1 MSTNAWRMVV
11 LGVFV
16 SCFLT
21 LSATT
26 SRLSAQVVKGSI
38 SGTVVDTTGATVPGA
53 DVKVVEASTGA
64 TSATVTSTDG
74 EFHLPLLAIGSYTLT
89 VTKQG
94 FRTIELTNVGVD
106 SARDT
111 GLGELKLEV
120 GQASTSVEVTAA
132 PPLLEATQSQISSS
146 IAASTITVFPGVGEN
161 EGLDYLALQIPGVV
175 ASRDNNFSNQ
185 NGMGFSS
192 NGLRGRA
199 NDQQIDGQNNND
211 NSVTGPQLFM
221 GNPDFVQEYQL
232 TTNNFGPEYGRNAGA
247 VVNIITKSGTNKWH
261 GDVFGTE
268 GNNKLNTLSN
278 TQKAFEDLHSLPV
291 GNTEFSG
298 ASIGGPIIKDKWFIF
313 GGFDNQINPGS
324 SVDSTG
330 NLTPDPT
337 GLGQLQT
344 CFPNTPSIQ
353 ALMTYG
359 PFGVKGG
366 NPVIS
371 GLPVTKAVTVGAASC
386 QVEFSGV
393 QRTLNTSVHQWDDM
407 ERLDYSGDKN
417 KVYGR
422 FIWQKTSNPNVDEGQ
437 AAEGYPVDVPGFAE
451 DWGLSWTR
459 TLSPTMFNEARL
471 SYGRST
477 AEFGGNTIGNTVP
490 TQTNIGSALSSIT
503 MPSGYANFG
512 PLSSF
517 PQGRIVNT
525 YQFQD
530 NWNWMHGK
538 HEIKAGANLTYQ
550 RSPNVFLPNYNAT
563 FGFKTFN
570 QFAADTPNSI
580 SITLGS
586 PILDFREHD
595 SFFYAGDDFKLRSN
609 LTLNLGLTYTY
620 FGQPANLFNKNDA
633 KQQSSSEPFWN
644 PGLPTSLTEFP
655 ALPAPKNGFGPS
667 LGFAYTPDWGGPIF
681 GGSGKTVLRGGY
693 RLSYD
698 PPFYNIYLNMASSA
712 PQVLAQTLT
721 GAKAAA
727 NPLLAQPLGSA
738 ARNELASY
746 LTLGVSDPRSFN
758 QTQVAPNFRG
768 DHVQSWSFGVERQ
781 LGTHAVIESRYVGN
795 HGSNLFQSIN
805 GNPLIDSL
813 ASEYPSAIPSGAT
826 PCSAANAVVPAA
838 VGRENCNE
846 GVIRE
851 RANTARSD
859 YEGWQTEL
867 RTTNLWNQLTL
878 RTSYTWSKTTDNTS
892 EIFGSAT
899 NSGTGGGNTIA
910 FAQDPLNYIGAE
922 HSLSGLDIPQNW
934 TLSFQEMIPAF
945 RSQRG
950 LMGHILGGWAVAG
963 SYILASGQPYTPIQ
977 FGLNSGTGGDVWDA
991 PFDET
996 YVGLLETAR
1005 PFAGSPSAPVANV
1018 GIYAGDACSY
1028 TTTPTT
1034 PGVGCGLPAS
1044 TLLNFNLVNTEGTA
1058 TTTSLSNVRVIVNGT
1073 TANGIYGTPFGSMG
1087 RNTLRDAGTNIAN
1100 FAVYKYIKV
1109 TEGVKVRFDAS
1120 FINVFN
1126 HPNFSSV
1133 DPYLD
1138 DAGDLLET
1146 TGFGIPS
1153 LWSGTVFSN
1162 GQRQIQF
1169 GLRVEF

>member
-1 MSTNAWRMVV
+1 MGRTAWRRVV
-11 LGVFV
+11 FGLLV
-16 SCFLT
+16 SCFVT
-21 LSATT
+21 LGATST
-26 SRLSAQVVKGSI
+26 RLLAQVVKGSI
-38 SGTVVDTTGATVPGA
+38 SGTVVDTTGATVPDA
-53 DVKVVEASTGA
+53 AVKVVEASTGA
-64 TSATVTSTDG
+64 TSSTVTATNG
-74 EFHLPLLAIGSYTLT
+74 QFHLPLLAIGSYTLT

-94 FRTIELTNVGVD
+94 FRSIELTNVGVN
-106 SARDT
+106 SAQDT
-111 GLGELKLEV
+111 SLGELKMEV
-120 GQASTSVEVTAA
+120 GAAATSIEVTAA
-132 PPLLEATQSQISSS
+132 PPLVEATQSQISAS
-146 IAASTITVFPGVGEN
+146 IAASTITEFPGVGEN
-161 EGLDYLALQIPGVV
+161 EGLDFLALQVPGVV
-175 ASRDNNFSNQ
+175 SSRDNNFANT

-192 NGLRGRA
+192 NGLRGRS

-247 VVNIITKSGTNKWH
+247 VVNIITKSGTNHWH

-278 TQKAFEDLHSLPV
+278 TQKAFEGLTSLPV

-324 SVDSTG
+324 SVDATG

-337 GLGQLQT
+337 GIGELQA
-344 CFPNTPSIQ
+344 CFPNTPSIA
-353 ALMTYG
+353 ALASYG

-366 NPVIS
+366 NPIIS
-371 GLPVTKAVTVGAASC
+371 GTPETKTVTVGATNC

-393 QRTLNTSVHQWDDM
+393 QRTLDTSFHQWDDM
-407 ERLDYSGDKN
+407 ERIDYNGDKD

-459 TLSPTMFNEARL
+459 TLSSTMFNEARL

-490 TQTNIGSALSSIT
+490 PQTNLGSALSSIT
-503 MPSGYANFG
+503 MPSGYAGFG
-512 PLSSF
+512 PSSSF

-530 NWNWMHGK
+530 NWNWIHGR
-538 HEIKAGANLTYQ
+538 HEIKAGTNLTYQ

-563 FGFKTFN
+563 FNFKTFS

-580 SITLGS
+580 SVTLGS

-595 SFFYAGDDFKLRSN
+595 SFFYAGDDFKLRPN

-644 PGLPTSLTEFP
+644 PSLPTSVTQFP

-667 LGFAYTPDWGGPIF
+667 VGFAYTPDWGGPIF

-721 GAKAAA
+721 GANAAA

-738 ARNELASY
+738 ARSELASY
-746 LTLGVSDPRSFN
+746 LTLGVKDPRSFN
-758 QTQVAPNFRG
+758 QTQVSPDFRG
-768 DHVQSWSFGVERQ
+768 DHVQSWSFGIERQ
-781 LGTHAVIESRYVGN
+781 LGAHAVLESRYVGN

-805 GNPLIDSL
+805 GNPLIANL
-813 ASEYPSAIPSGAT
+813 ASEYPGAIPSGIT
-826 PCSAANAVVPAA
+826 PCAAANAAVPTA

-851 RANTARSD
+851 RTNTARSD
-859 YEGWQTEL
+859 YNGWQTEL

-899 NSGTGGGNTIA
+899 NAGTGGGNTIA
-910 FAQDPLNYIGAE
+910 FAQDPLNYISAE

-934 TLSFQEMIPAF
+934 TLSFQEQIPAF
-945 RSQRG
+945 RNQHG
-950 LMGHILGGWAVAG
+950 LVGHVLGGWAVTG
-963 SYILASGQPYTPIQ
+963 SYILSSGQPYTPIQ
-977 FGLNSGTGGDVWDA
+977 FGLNSGSGGDVWDA

-1018 GIYAGDACSY
+1018 GIYAGDACAY
-1028 TTTPTT
+1028 A
-1034 PGVGCGLPAS
+1034 GAGCSLPAN
-1044 TLLNFNLVNTEGTA
+1044 TLLNFNQINTTGAVA
-1058 TTTSLSNVRVIVNGT
+1058 TTSASNVRVIVNGT
-1073 TANGIYGTPFGSMG
+1073 AADGIYGTPFGSMG

-1109 TEGVKVRFDAS
+1109 TESVKVRFDTS
-1120 FINVFN
+1120 FINLFN

-1138 DAGDLLET
+1138 DAGILSEE
-1146 TGFGIPS
+1146 TGFGVPS
-1153 LWSGTVFSN
+1153 LWPGTGFSN

-1169 GLRVEF
+1169 GLRIEF

>member
-1 MSTNAWRMVV
+1 MSTNAGRNAV
-11 LGVFV
+11 LKVLV
-16 SCFLT
+16 SCLLIFGAA
-21 LSATT
+21 SR
-26 SRLSAQVVKGSI
+26 RLSAQVVKGSI
-38 SGTVVDTTGATVPGA
+38 SGTVIDATGATVPEA
-53 DVKVVEASTGA
+53 SVTVVETSTGA
-64 TSATVTSTDG
+64 TSSTVTGVNG

-89 VTKQG
+89 ITKQG
-94 FRTIELTNVGVD
+94 FRKTELTNVGVN
-106 SARDT
+106 SAQDT
-111 GLGELKLEV
+111 SLGQLTMEV
-120 GQASTSVEVTAA
+120 GGAATSVEVTAA
-132 PPLLEATQSQISSS
+132 PALVEATQSQISTA
-146 IAASTITVFPGVGEN
+146 IASSTIDEFPGVGEN
-161 EGLDYLALQIPGVV
+161 EGLDFLALQVPGVV
-175 ASRDNNFSNQ
+175 ASRDNNFANQ

-247 VVNIITKSGTNKWH
+247 VVNIITKSGTNHWH

-278 TQKAFEDLHSLPV
+278 TQIAFEGLHSLPV

-298 ASIGGPIIKDKWFIF
+298 ASIGGPLIKDKWFIF
-313 GGFDNQINPGS
+313 GGFDDQINPGS
-324 SVDSTG
+324 SVDATG

-337 GLGQLQT
+337 GLTQLQS
-344 CFPNTPSIQ
+344 CFPNSPSLQ
-353 ALMTYG
+353 ALATYG

-366 NPVIS
+366 NPIVS
-371 GLPVTKAVTVGAASC
+371 GTPVTKTVTVGSTAC

-393 QRTLNTSVHQWDDM
+393 QRTLDTSFHQWDDM

-477 AEFGGNTIGNTVP
+477 AEFGGNEIGNTVP
-490 TQTNIGSALSSIT
+490 PQTNLGAALSDIT
-503 MPSGYANFG
+503 MPSGYAGFG
-512 PLSSF
+512 PSSSF

-530 NWNWMHGK
+530 NWNWVVGR
-538 HEIKAGANLTYQ
+538 HEIKAGTNLTYQ
-550 RSPNVFLPNYNAT
+550 RSPNVFLPNYNGT
-563 FGFKTFN
+563 YNFSSFN
-570 QFAADTPNSI
+570 NFAADTPTSI

-586 PILDFREHD
+586 PNLDFREHD
-595 SFFYAGDDFKLRSN
+595 SFFYAGDDFKVRPN

-620 FGQPANLFNKNDA
+620 FGQPANLFNKNDS

-644 PGLPTSLTEFP
+644 SSLPTSVTEFP
-655 ALPAPKNGFGPS
+655 VLPAPKDGFGPS
-667 LGFAYTPDWGGPIF
+667 IGFAYSPNWDGRIF
-681 GGSGKTVLRGGY
+681 GGSGKTVFRGGY

-712 PQVLAQTLT
+712 PQVLAQTLSGT
-721 GAKAAA
+721 QAAA
-727 NPLLAQPLGSA
+727 NSLLAQPTGVA
-738 ARNELASY
+738 ARSELASF
-746 LTLGVSDPRSFN
+746 LTLGVADPRTFN
-758 QTQVAPNFRG
+758 QTQVSPNFRG
-768 DHVQSWSFGVERQ
+768 DRVQSWSFGIERQ
-781 LGTHAVIESRYVGN
+781 LGTRAVVESRYVGN

-805 GNPLIDSL
+805 GNPLIANL
-813 ASEYPSAIPSGAT
+813 AAEYPSLVPAGDT
-826 PCSAANAVVPAA
+826 PCSAANAVVPSA
-838 VGRENCNE
+838 VGRVNCDE
-846 GVIRE
+846 GLIRE
-851 RANTARSD
+851 RTNTARSD
-859 YEGWQTEL
+859 YEGWQTEI

-892 EIFGSAT
+892 EIFGAAT
-899 NSGTGGGNTIA
+899 NLGTGGGNTIA
-910 FAQDPLNYIGAE
+910 FSQNPLNYIGAE

-934 TLSFQEMIPAF
+934 TLSFQETLPGF
-945 RSQRG
+945 RSQHG
-950 LMGHILGGWAVAG
+950 LVGHILGGWAVTG
-963 SYILASGQPYTPIQ
+963 SYLLASGQPYTPIQ

-991 PFDET
+991 RFDET

-1005 PFAGSPSAPVANV
+1005 PFAGSPSAPVSNV
-1018 GIYAGDACSY
+1018 GIYAGDACAY
-1028 TTTPTT
+1028 A
-1034 PGVGCGLPAS
+1034 GLGCSMAAN
-1044 TLLNFNLVNTEGTA
+1044 TLLNFNQINTTGTVA
-1058 TTTSLSNVRVIVNGT
+1058 TASPSSVRVIVNGA
-1073 TANGIYGTPFGSMG
+1073 TADGIYGTPFGSMG

-1100 FAVYKYIKV
+1100 FAIYKYIRV
-1109 TEGVKVRFDAS
+1109 TEGVRVRFDTT

-1133 DPYLD
+1133 DPFLD
-1138 DAGDLLET
+1138 DAGDLAET

-1153 LWSGTVFSN
+1153 LWPGTTLSN